1 MKKFEIKEE
10 DVIDIDRYISER
22 TEIKKNISVLKK
34 NRRIP
39 VGPHA
44 TFYFECYQTMI
55 YQVQEMLFIERGGK
69 EQLYDEIKAYN
80 PLVPKGNELVATL
93 MFEID
98 NEKIRKDFLNS
109 VGGIEERIFI
119 EINEEKI
126 FAKPEDDTERTSDD
140 GKASSVH
147 FIHFHFSKSQ
157 IENFIK
163 NDNNIIIGFDHKN
176 YSHFSRLSEESKEEL
191 SNQRFLLNSIKDGF
205 L

>member
-22 TEIKKNISVLKK
+22 AEIKKKISVLKE
-34 NRRIP
+34 NRRVP

-55 YQVQEMLFIERGGK
+55 YQVQEMLYIERGGK

-80 PLVPKGNELVATL
+80 PLVPKGKELVATL

-98 NEKIRKDFLNS
+98 NEKKRKDFLNS

-119 EINEEKI
+119 EINKEKI

-157 IENFIK
+157 IESFTN
-163 NDNNIIIGFDHKN
+163 NDNNVIIGFDHKN
-176 YSHFSRLSEESKEEL
+176 YSHFSQLSEESKEEL
-191 SNQRFLLNSIKDGF
+191 SNDFDI
-205 L
+205 

>member
-22 TEIKKNISVLKK
+22 TEIKKKISVLKK
-34 NRRIP
+34 NRRVP

-55 YQVQEMLFIERGGK
+55 YQVQEMLYIERGGK

-80 PLVPKGNELVATL
+80 PLVPKGKELVATL

-98 NEKIRKDFLNS
+98 NEKKRKDFLNS

-119 EINEEKI
+119 EINKEKI

-157 IENFIK
+157 IESFIK
-163 NDNNIIIGFDHKN
+163 KDNNIIIGFDHKN
-176 YSHFSRLSEESKEEL
+176 YSHFSQLSEESKEEL
-191 SNQRFLLNSIKDGF
+191 SNDFDI
-205 L
+205 

>member
-22 TEIKKNISVLKK
+22 TEIKKKISVLKK
-34 NRRIP
+34 NRRVP

-55 YQVQEMLFIERGGK
+55 YQVQEMLYIERGGK

-80 PLVPKGNELVATL
+80 PLVPKGKELVATL

-98 NEKIRKDFLNS
+98 NEKKRKDFLNS
-109 VGGIEERIFI
+109 VGGIEEKIFI
-119 EINEEKI
+119 EINKEKI

-157 IENFIK
+157 IESFIK
-163 NDNNIIIGFDHKN
+163 NDNNVIIGFDHKN
-176 YSHFSRLSEESKEEL
+176 YSHFSQISEESKEEL
-191 SNQRFLLNSIKDGF
+191 SNDFDI
-205 L
+205 

>member
-22 TEIKKNISVLKK
+22 AEIKKKISVLKE
-34 NRRIP
+34 NRRVP

-55 YQVQEMLFIERGGK
+55 YQVQEMLYIERGGK

-80 PLVPKGNELVATL
+80 PLVPKGKELVATL

-98 NEKIRKDFLNS
+98 NEKKRKDFLNS

-119 EINEEKI
+119 EINKEKI

-157 IENFIK
+157 IESFIN
-163 NDNNIIIGFDHKN
+163 NDNNIILGFDHKN
-176 YSHFSRLSEESKEEL
+176 YSHFSQLSKESKQEL
-191 SNQRFLLNSIKDGF
+191 SNDFDI
-205 L
+205 

>member
-22 TEIKKNISVLKK
+22 AEIKKKISVLKE
-34 NRRIP
+34 NRRVP

-55 YQVQEMLFIERGGK
+55 YQVQEMLYIERGGK

-80 PLVPKGNELVATL
+80 PLVPKGKELVATL

-98 NEKIRKDFLNS
+98 NEKKRKDFLNS

-119 EINEEKI
+119 EINKEKI

-157 IENFIK
+157 IESFIN
-163 NDNNIIIGFDHKN
+163 NDNNVIIGFDHKN
-176 YSHFSRLSEESKEEL
+176 YSHFSQLSKESKEEL
-191 SNQRFLLNSIKDGF
+191 SNDFDI
-205 L
+205 

>member
-22 TEIKKNISVLKK
+22 TEIKKKISVLKK
-34 NRRIP
+34 NRRVP

-55 YQVQEMLFIERGGK
+55 YQVQEMLYIERGGK

-80 PLVPKGNELVATL
+80 PLVPKGKELVATL

-98 NEKIRKDFLNS
+98 NEKKRKDFLNS
-109 VGGIEERIFI
+109 VGGIEEKIFI
-119 EINEEKI
+119 EINKEKI
-126 FAKPEDDTERTSDD
+126 FAKPEDDTDRTSDD

-147 FIHFHFSKSQ
+147 FIHFHFSQSQ
-157 IENFIK
+157 IESFIK
-163 NDNNIIIGFDHKN
+163 NDNNVIIGFDHKN
-176 YSHFSRLSEESKEEL
+176 YSHFSQISEESKEEL
-191 SNQRFLLNSIKDGF
+191 SNDFDI
-205 L
+205 

>member
-10 DVIDIDRYISER
+10 DVIDIDNYIKER
-22 TEIKKNISVLKK
+22 NNIKKEISTIKK

-55 YQVQEMLFIERGGK
+55 YQIQEMLYIERGGK
-69 EQLYDEIKAYN
+69 EQLQDEIKAYN

-98 NEKIRKDFLNS
+98 NEKKRKDFLTS
-109 VGGIEERIFI
+109 VGGIENKIFI
-119 EINEEKI
+119 KI
-126 FAKPEDDTERTSDD
+126 GDKKIVAKPEDDTERTSED

-147 FIHFHFSKSQ
+147 FLHFEFDKDL
-157 IENFIK
+157 IDDFVNDEN
-163 NDNNIIIGFDHKN
+163 DVIIGFDHSN
-176 YSHFSRLSEESKEEL
+176 YKHFSEISETSKKEL
-191 SNQRFLLNSIKDGF
+191 YRDFDSNH
-205 L
+205 

>member
-22 TEIKKNISVLKK
+22 TEIKKKISVLKK
-34 NRRIP
+34 HRRVP

-55 YQVQEMLFIERGGK
+55 YQVQEMLYIERGGK

-176 YSHFSRLSEESKEEL
+176 YSHFSRFSEESKEEL
-191 SNQRFLLNSIKDGF
+191 SNDFDI
-205 L
+205 

>member
-22 TEIKKNISVLKK
+22 AEIKKKISVLKE
-34 NRRIP
+34 NRRVP

-55 YQVQEMLFIERGGK
+55 YQVQEMLYIERGGK

-80 PLVPKGNELVATL
+80 PLVPKGKELVATL

-98 NEKIRKDFLNS
+98 NEKKRKDFLNS

-119 EINEEKI
+119 EINNEKI

-157 IENFIK
+157 IESFIN
-163 NDNNIIIGFDHKN
+163 NDNNVIIGFDHKN
-176 YSHFSRLSEESKEEL
+176 YSHFSQLSKESKEEL
-191 SNQRFLLNSIKDGF
+191 SNDFDI
-205 L
+205 

>member
-22 TEIKKNISVLKK
+22 TEIKKKISFLKK
-34 NRRIP
+34 NRRVP

-55 YQVQEMLFIERGGK
+55 YQVQEMLYIERGGK

-80 PLVPKGNELVATL
+80 PLVPKGKELVATL

-98 NEKIRKDFLNS
+98 NEKKRKDFLNS
-109 VGGIEERIFI
+109 VGGIEEKIFI
-119 EINEEKI
+119 EINKEKI

-157 IENFIK
+157 IESFIK
-163 NDNNIIIGFDHKN
+163 NDNNVIIGFDHKN
-176 YSHFSRLSEESKEEL
+176 YSHFSQLSEESKEEL
-191 SNQRFLLNSIKDGF
+191 SNDFDI
-205 L
+205 